1 MLFPQ
6 PSSWW
11 SGHLSCIRS
20 GAKEPLLDL
29 QCQGTAL
36 QASRH
41 MLLSWKR
48 CLPNFKFL
56 VGSSVRTENLVGCRL
71 DHIAH
76 FSGIIELSE
85 GVTFMGL
92 DSSQGHGLMSRK
104 LSWSPVPSPYAQL
117 WKELAFEFRLSAS
130 AYFKTSSFLPSHCRV
145 RMLTFVPQQ
154 SLLFLVMLIVFSD
167 V

>member
-1 MLFPQ
+1 MEMSTQRQGRGETVLSRGRGVKKLEAGQ
-6 PSSWW
+6 PLIRCCS
-11 SGHLSCIRS
+11 LSQAVGEVGICPASEAGQRS
-20 GAKEPLLDL
+20 PSLITVP
-29 QCQGTAL
+29 GTAL

-41 MLLSWKR
+41 VLLSSKR

-104 LSWSPVPSPYAQL
+104 LNWSPVPSP
-117 WKELAFEFRLSAS
+117 
-130 AYFKTSSFLPSHCRV
+130 
-145 RMLTFVPQQ
+145 
-154 SLLFLVMLIVFSD
+154 
-167 V
+167 